1 MKSLANWTVM
11 GSIVV
16 AAGCAGAAASEWEGS
31 VTDSAGVSI
40 VANTDRGLWPEG
52 DGWTLV
58 EELKIGSLDDENY
71 QFGQIGFIAVGSDEA
86 IYVLDAQAQ
95 LIQVYDRDG
104 SHLRSMGGPGSGPG
118 ELGLGT
124 SFILMGPGDTLMV
137 PDLQNRRI
145 NLYDAGG
152 ESIGSAPLDLAK
164 GIPMAWRG
172 TSSGTVARQSRP
184 IGPDAPAEPTDVIEA
199 LNMDGSPRDT
209 LMQFA
214 SGGTF
219 NFSGGSPELKI
230 FAAEPIWTINDA
242 QAVFYGVNDDYRI
255 SKYSGGD
262 LTHIFSKP
270 FARRP
275 VTDGDQELL
284 LDAIVGMTRNAGAPP
299 AQLQGLRQIIQFG
312 ETFPAFANLQVGP
325 EGSLWVQHVRDF
337 TTLSAAERENINFFE
352 DAGADDW
359 DVFDADGR
367 FLGVVTMPDRF
378 APRLLAGNLV
388 YGVWRDDLD
397 VQYVVR
403 LRIVMGGGIA
413 D

>member
-1 MKSLANWTVM
+1 MK
-11 GSIVV
+11 
-16 AAGCAGAAASEWEGS
+16 
-31 VTDSAGVSI
+31 
-40 VANTDRGLWPEG
+40 
-52 DGWTLV
+52 
-58 EELKIGSLDDENY
+58 
-71 QFGQIGFIAVGSDEA
+71 
-86 IYVLDAQAQ
+86 
-95 LIQVYDRDG
+95 
-104 SHLRSMGGPGSGPG
+104 
-118 ELGLGT
+118 
-124 SFILMGPGDTLMV
+124 
-137 PDLQNRRI
+137 
-145 NLYDAGG
+145 LYDFG
-152 ESIGSAPLDLAK
+152 L
-164 GIPMAWRG
+164 
-172 TSSGTVARQSRP
+172 SGN
-184 IGPDAPAEPTDVIEA
+184 G
-199 LNMDGSPRDT
+199 
-209 LMQFA
+209 
-214 SGGTF
+214 
-219 NFSGGSPELKI
+219 
-230 FAAEPIWTINDA
+230 
-242 QAVFYGVNDDYRI
+242 
-255 SKYSGGD
+255 
-262 LTHIFSKP
+262 
-270 FARRP
+270 P

-284 LDAIVGMTRNAGAPP
+284 LDAIMDMARKAGAPP